1 MFPRYGAHP
10 GASPT
15 VCFAAPPLDACGFA
29 ARRCAPTP
37 GWTPPLGLPKGLKI
51 KSQIKS
57 QSQSQSQ
64 SARAGSTGP
73 FPFPF
78 DEGKEYSIAK
88 HANTYGAADG
98 YNFTAPAGSFPANA
112 FGVYDMHGNIYEW
125 TADCYNDNYVGAPSD
140 GSAWLSGKCEV
151 RRIRGN
157 DWGEAP
163 VFSRSG
169 NRNATYTDT
178 RGDWIGFRVARD
190 L

>member
-1 MFPRYGAHP
+1 MDFGGRSYVAWLSKKTGQPYRLVSESLREYA
-10 GASPT
+10 
-15 VCFAAPPLDACGFA
+15 
-29 ARRCAPTP
+29 
-37 GWTPPLGLPKGLKI
+37 
-51 KSQIKS
+51 
-57 QSQSQSQ
+57 
-64 SARAGSTGP
+64 ARAGSTGP

-140 GSAWLSGKCEV
+140 GSAWFSGKCEV

-157 DWGEAP
+157 DWGEARCFRARATATPPTPTP
-163 VFSRSG
+163 VATGSASG
-169 NRNATYTDT
+169 SPAICNA
-178 RGDWIGFRVARD
+178 IAR
-190 L
+190 LN